1 MRRIIMKKRNLLKKP
16 TAFFLSAFMAAL
28 CVPSALA
35 AQPSSAA
42 YEIRLGD
49 VNFDGDISV
58 ADAIL
63 VQKHVVNIRGIT
75 SDAVPFCDV
84 DKNGEITVADAIEV
98 QKHTLSILKIE
109 DDAARHSYFDT
120 SGQIVSYNDSA
131 EVNPNS
137 SGYIGGK
144 RAKAIAYEHAGVSED
159 DVRRLEIEVDRR
171 KGAVV
176 YEVEFVVAGYEYEYE
191 IDVTSGAIVHS
202 YKELDDDFRL
212 GDIDPSSKAYI
223 GAQKA
228 KEIAYEHAG
237 VSADSLKKLEIELN
251 RKRGVV
257 VYEIEFEAGGYE
269 YDYDI
274 NAETGEIVT
283 SYKERDNDFTAD
295 PGVVDPSSG
304 NYIGEARAKEIA
316 LSHAGLSAENV
327 IELEAELDRIGGVVV
342 YEVEFK
348 SGGYDYDYYINA
360 ESGEI
365 ISSYKEH
372 DDYRK
377 DTDVTPPSSSDYIGE
392 QKAKEIALSHAG
404 LSADKVSAL
413 EIELDSK
420 RGVVVY
426 EVDFKYGGCEY
437 DYDINA
443 VSGEIVSSYK
453 ELDDNRDPVIDPN
466 NNGYIGEQKA
476 KEIAVAHAGVSA
488 DSVRMVEIELDVKR
502 GVVVYEIEFKSGGFE
517 YDYDIDAVSG
527 EVISSYKELGDYRDD
542 TNKFDPDSKEYIGEQ
557 SARDIALTHAGV
569 SAGSVREFEI
579 ELDREKGRV
588 VYEIEFKSG
597 GFEYEYE
604 IDAYT
609 GDIIKH
615 EKERD

>member
-1 MRRIIMKKRNLLKKP
+1 MKKRNFLKKP
-16 TAFFLSAFMAAL
+16 TAFLLIALMTAL
-28 CVPSALA
+28 CVPSAFA
-35 AQPSSAA
+35 AQPNSAA
-42 YEIRLGD
+42 SEIRLGD
-49 VNFDGDISV
+49 VNFDGNINIS
-58 ADAIL
+58 DAIL
-63 VQKHVVNIRGIT
+63 VQKQALNIKGLR
-75 SDAVPFCDV
+75 SDAVPFSDV
-84 DKNGEITVADAIEV
+84 DKNGDTTVVDAIKV
-98 QKHTLSILKIE
+98 QKHALSILKIE
-109 DDAARHSYFDT
+109 DDVTRHSYFDT

-131 EVNPNS
+131 EVDPNS
-137 SGYIGGK
+137 NGYIGGK
-144 RAKAIAYEHAGVSED
+144 RAKAIAYEHAGVTED
-159 DVRRLEIEVDRR
+159 GVRRLEIEVDRR
-171 KGAVV
+171 KGVVV
-176 YEVEFVVAGYEYEYE
+176 YEVEFVIDGYEYEYE

-202 YKELDDDFRL
+202 YKELDDDFHFD
-212 GDIDPSSKAYI
+212 GDIDPSNKAYI

-237 VSADSLKKLEIELN
+237 VSVDSLKKLEIELN

-257 VYEIEFEAGGYE
+257 VYEIEFESGGYE

-295 PGVVDPSSG
+295 PGVVNPDSG
-304 NYIGEARAKEIA
+304 NYIGENRAKEIA
-316 LSHAGLSAENV
+316 LGHAGLSAENV
-327 IELEAELDRIGGVVV
+327 IELETELDRIGGVVV

-377 DTDVTPPSSSDYIGE
+377 DTDAAPPSGSDYIGE
-392 QKAKEIALSHAG
+392 EKAKEIALSHAG

-426 EVDFKYGGCEY
+426 EIEFKYGGCEY
-437 DYDINA
+437 NYDINA
-443 VSGEIVSSYK
+443 ASGEIVSSYK
-453 ELDDNRDPVIDPN
+453 ELDDHQDPIIDPDN
-466 NNGYIGEQKA
+466 NVYIGEQKA
-476 KEIAVAHAGVSA
+476 KEIAFAHAEVSA

-517 YDYDIDAVSG
+517 YDYDINAFNG

-542 TNKFDPDSKEYIGEQ
+542 TNKFDPDSQDYIGEQ
-557 SARDIALTHAGV
+557 SAKSIALNHAGV
-569 SAGSVREFEI
+569 SEGSVREFKI
-579 ELDREKGRV
+579 ELDREKGKV
-588 VYEIEFKSG
+588 LYEIEFKSG